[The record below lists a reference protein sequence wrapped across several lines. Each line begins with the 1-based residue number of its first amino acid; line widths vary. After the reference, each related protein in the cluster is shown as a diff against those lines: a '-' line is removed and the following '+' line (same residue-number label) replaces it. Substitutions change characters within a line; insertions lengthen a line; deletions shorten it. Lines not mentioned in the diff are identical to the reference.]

1 MVLFYYAQYYYG
13 LFILH
18 NVVFI
23 ITIVIIVMINV
34 KNYVQVLHIMNHNM
48 YWNAKLFITE

>member
-48 YWNAKLFITE
+48 Y